1 MRVRCF
7 THSTVILLGL
17 LACLAT
23 GIGYA
28 QSTQPTE
35 PAPMTWRETSTP
47 AEQALDAAAFQGLD
61 AALSTQFTDVQSAVV
76 VLRGRVVYRFYRDG
90 EPEKLRDTQS
100 ASKSALSALLGTAI
114 AQGRIT
120 SVDQRVV
127 DLVPEW
133 APLNADPRAATI
145 TLRHLLSLTAG
156 FALDSGPRTRSG
168 TAAPLPVREA
178 WARPLAADPG
188 QTFAYDNSVTPL
200 LVAVLEKATGMP
212 LADYA
217 RQQLVGPMGFAEPSY
232 RGSIVHL
239 RTLDM
244 AKLLVAHGSPLN
256 ASHSPFASAV
266 GVLQVVIEHWGFEHG
281 HGRENR
287 TGLRAGGAHLDDA
300 LAGGGNIGVFLAK
313 LAVGEDLHFIFAI
326 GKFGKILAEKVHADG
341 FRLALGLHARD
352 LDDGL
357 GFSCLGKTKGHAA
370 NKAQSNKQCYD
381 TFHPVNLLASK
392 T

>member
-217 RQQLVGPMGFAEPSY
+217 RQQLVGPTGFAEPSY

-244 AKLLVAHGSPLN
+244 AKLGQLYLQRGQWDGKPLVPKAF
-256 ASHSPFASAV
+256 ADASA
-266 GVLQVVIEHWGFEHG
+266 QVQ
-281 HGRENR
+281 N
-287 TGLRAGGAHLDDA
+287 AGGPPVGLSYGYLWWVVPGKAPRPTFMASGYGGQFIWVYPPLDLVVATTSTVSAESGQRGQA
-300 LAGGGNIGVFLAK
+300 LQWIRHHA
-313 LAVGEDLHFIFAI
+313 FAAAQRRVASE
-326 GKFGKILAEKVHADG
+326 GK
-341 FRLALGLHARD
+341 
-352 LDDGL
+352 
-357 GFSCLGKTKGHAA
+357 
-370 NKAQSNKQCYD
+370 
-381 TFHPVNLLASK
+381 
-392 T
+392 